1 MIISHKYKFIF
12 IKTLKTAGTSVEV
25 FLSEH
30 CGANDILTPVWPAV
44 EAHAAR
50 NYSGLWNPLR
60 ENLMDPELFIR
71 SGIRDLYHRRR
82 FYNHIAAGVVRKR
95 ISAKIWKSYFKFAID
110 RNPWDKTLSYYYWL
124 KRLSPEGFSLADYFA
139 GSDFCLNYPLY
150 TDSRGDSLVDRVLKY
165 ERLNEDLGEV
175 FAKLGIPFSG
185 SLKVKAKSEYRSDR
199 THYRNV
205 FSEAQ
210 KNRIEREFEREIA
223 LHNYEF

>member
-1 MIISHKYKFIF
+1 
-12 IKTLKTAGTSVEV
+12 
-25 FLSEH
+25 
-30 CGANDILTPVWPAV
+30 
-44 EAHAAR
+44 
-50 NYSGLWNPLR
+50 
-60 ENLMDPELFIR
+60 
-71 SGIRDLYHRRR
+71 
-82 FYNHIAAGVVRKR
+82 
-95 ISAKIWKSYFKFAID
+95 
-110 RNPWDKTLSYYYWL
+110 
-124 KRLSPEGFSLADYFA
+124 
-139 GSDFCLNYPLY
+139 
-150 TDSRGDSLVDRVLKY
+150 VDRVLKY